1 MKSLLSRCGFNTWPA
16 RLGCIAACLAVFAL
30 GAGPLATT
38 ANAQALSGI
47 TGAVTDSSGAAVAGA
62 QITITNDATGVASRT
77 VSSSAGTYTVTDLIP
92 GTYTVKVEKT
102 GFRTFARNAVKV
114 EAGGGQATVDAMLQA
129 GSTTEVV
136 EVVGQAVSL
145 ETSQPDLGTVVEGKL
160 IEELPI
166 IMGQNSGAGGRG
178 RQIDNFLFLAPGVQ
192 GSNFEHRINGG
203 VSFQNEVVFNGI
215 DANQSET
222 QGFQS
227 NINPPYEMVSEFKLL
242 STVFS
247 AQYGLA
253 QGVAYYQFA
262 SGTNTL
268 HGDAF
273 EIMRNDY
280 FDARGAVN
288 AASKSPVPVDKEHNF
303 GFTVGGPVYI
313 PKVYNGKNKT
323 FFHVSSEWYR
333 LNQGISA
340 TMTVPTAAMKTG
352 DFSGLVNSAGQP
364 IPIYVPGQISSAC
377 QAALPTGVGP
387 GNPFPGNKIPQGCIS
402 AISTSLI
409 PLIPDPD
416 VPGATFTGNK
426 LSQLTNIPT
435 RQTSWGFSIDHDL
448 TDKQRL
454 HGSFWRDTYNTPA
467 FDSNA
472 FFDNQLS
479 ALKNEPRIGTGLFLT
494 YSNAFSSNL
503 VMTLGMG
510 WMGEINDEHNAHPGF
525 AFAGAT
531 GSDILPTIAFGGP
544 APYALTPWGVNGNG
558 ETFSINRK
566 LGLSFNNN
574 WLWVHGRHTFNFG
587 LEVRRSYQDDHEC
600 QNCGGRFFF
609 SSRMTS
615 NGDQTSSDPLN
626 VNNTGNAFAS
636 FLVGEPN
643 SAFRQFALETRL
655 RNLYFAPYVQD
666 NIKLTSRL
674 TLNAGI
680 RWDILRP
687 FTVDSVSGQ
696 PPKTIVFFDPTLANP
711 GAVSNSTNQPLLG
724 AANLLGTCPG
734 CSGYN
739 SANTRWR
746 NFSPRLGFTYKFN
759 PRTVILGGYAL
770 NHLDTGAYE
779 YGNNKVAVNYGS
791 LLAGTFSV
799 NGNSTSIAGYC
810 SPARGGNGLATSD
823 CTWDSAPMPVPAAAP
838 FSPTLANGTG
848 ILHQFGR
855 DPGPI
860 GYVQQW
866 NVGVQRELG
875 FNTLLTVSYVGN
887 RALHLPSMMNPINQL
902 DPKFLTSFCPDAS
915 GDGSDPKCPLEARWN
930 SVAGQAALKT
940 VGFGTDANGFF
951 SPYANFGTDYPG
963 APVLQALLPYPMY
976 NASGSCGGL
985 CNNFDMNG
993 SSFYSALQVQGEKR
1007 FSNGLSFLVAY
1018 TLSRTMSNTDSGF
1031 STFNFGSLNRFNQ
1044 KSEWSIASNDQTNL
1058 LKISPVY
1065 ELPLGPG
1072 KRFLNRGGLVAK
1084 NLLNGWQISGVFT
1097 YASGSPLSITASED
1111 PLGNGFNRANFVSG
1125 QAFNVNYNN
1134 YYKTTTDSSGN
1145 VLPVPV
1151 FNTAAFSDP
1160 GFTPGNSL
1168 RNISGLRSPAFGEE
1182 DFALAKKFYFGERVA
1197 AELRMEFY
1205 NVLNRM
1211 QVCGADTNV
1220 SDSTFGMV
1228 NGGSVCQGNSP
1239 RRGQAYF
1246 KITF

>member
-1 MKSLLSRCGFNTWPA
+1 MKIFRAFLNPISQWSGRICLSILTSCLIFAVASSLH
-16 RLGCIAACLAVFAL
+16 
-30 GAGPLATT
+30 
-38 ANAQALSGI
+38 AQALSGI
-47 TGAVTDSSGAAVAGA
+47 QGTVTDQSGAVVPEAKVTV
-62 QITITNDATGVASRT
+62 TNTATGV
-77 VSSSAGTYTVTDLIP
+77 VSTATTSSVGTFTITDLIP
-92 GTYTVKVEKT
+92 GTYQVRIEKA
-102 GFRTFARNAVKV
+102 GFQTSVIKGINV
-114 EAGGGQATVDAMLQA
+114 EAGAKLASADAVLKTGTATETMEVLAQAIT
-129 GSTTEVV
+129 
-136 EVVGQAVSL
+136 L
-145 ETSQPDLGTVVEGKL
+145 ETSQPDFGTVVESKL

-166 IMGQNSGAGGRG
+166 MMGANSGAGGRG
-178 RQIDNFLFLAPGVQ
+178 RQIDNFLFLTPGVQ

-227 NINPPYEMVSEFKLL
+227 NINPPYEMVSEFRLL

-268 HGDAF
+268 HGDVF

-288 AASKSPVPVDKEHNF
+288 PTVPVDKEHNF
-303 GFTVGGPVYI
+303 GFSLGGPVFV
-313 PKVYNGKNKT
+313 PKVYHGRNKT

-333 LNQGISA
+333 LNQGIAA
-340 TMTVPTAAMKTG
+340 TMTVPTGPMKQG
-352 DFSGLVNSAGQP
+352 DFSGLVDPSGKL
-364 IPIYVPGQISSAC
+364 IPIYVPGKISAAC

-387 GNPFPGNKIPQGCIS
+387 GNPFPGNKIPSGCIS

-416 VPGATFTGNK
+416 VAGANFTGNK
-426 LSQLTNIPT
+426 QSQLTNIPT

-448 TDKQRL
+448 TDRQKL

-467 FDSNA
+467 FDSGA
-472 FFDNQLS
+472 FFNNALS

-494 YSNAFSSNL
+494 YSKTFSPSL
-503 VMTLGMG
+503 VMTAGLG
-510 WMGEINDEHNAHPGF
+510 WMGEINDEHNAHEGF
-525 AFAGAT
+525 KFAGAA
-531 GSDILPTIAFGGP
+531 GSEILPTIAFGGP

-566 LGLSFNNN
+566 LGLSFDNN
-574 WLWVHGRHTFNFG
+574 WLYTRGRHSINLG

-615 NGDQTSSDPLN
+615 NGDNNSGDPIN
-626 VNNTGNAFAS
+626 VNNSGNAFAS

-643 SAFRQFALETRL
+643 SAFRQFALETKL

-666 NIKLTSRL
+666 NIKVSSRL
-674 TLNAGI
+674 TVDVGV
-680 RWDILRP
+680 RWDILKP
-687 FTVDSVSGQ
+687 FTVDSVAGQ
-696 PPKTIVFFDPTLANP
+696 PPKTIVFFDPTAFNP
-711 GAVSNSTNQPLLG
+711 GAISNNTGQPLLG
-724 AANLLGTCPG
+724 AANLLGACLG

-746 NFSPRLGFTYKFN
+746 NFSPRLGFAYKLN
-759 PRTVILGGYAL
+759 NKTVILSGFAL

-791 LLAGTFSV
+791 LLAGIFNV
-799 NGNSTSIAGYC
+799 NGNTANVAGYC
-810 SPARGGNGLATSD
+810 APPFGNGPSSD
-823 CTWDSAPMPVPAAAP
+823 CTWDSAPMPVPAAKP
-838 FSPTLANGTG
+838 FSATLANGTG
-848 ILHQFGR
+848 VLHQFAR

-866 NVGVQRELG
+866 NFGVQRELG
-875 FNTLLTVSYVGN
+875 FNTLVTASYVGN
-887 RALHLPSMMNPINQL
+887 RAIHLPSMMNPINQL
-902 DPKFLTSFCPDAS
+902 DPKFLTQFCPTANPSDAS
-915 GDGSDPKCPLEARWN
+915 CTLEAQWN
-930 SVAGQAALKT
+930 SPAGQSALQV
-940 VGFGTDANGFF
+940 VGFGKDANGFF
-951 SPYANFGTDYPG
+951 SPYANFGNDYPS
-963 APVLQALLPYPMY
+963 AVAFQALLPFPMY
-976 NASGSCGGL
+976 NSSGSCGGI
-985 CNNFDMNG
+985 CNNFDMTG
-993 SSFYSALQVQGEKR
+993 SSFYSALQVQAEKR
-1007 FSNGLSFLVAY
+1007 FEGGLAFLVAY

-1044 KSEWSIASNDQTNL
+1044 KSEWSIASNDQTYL

-1065 ELPLGPG
+1065 ELPIGPG
-1072 KRFLNRGGLVAK
+1072 KKFLNRGGMLAK
-1084 NLLNGWQISGVFT
+1084 NLLSGWQFSGVFQ
-1097 YASGSPLSITASED
+1097 YDSGTPGTIFANDND
-1111 PLGNGFNRANFVSG
+1111 PLGNGFNRANYNPSVPL
-1125 QAFNVNYNN
+1125 NVNWNN
-1134 YYKTTTDSSGN
+1134 YYKG
-1145 VLPVPV
+1145 LPI

-1160 GFTPGNSL
+1160 GFTPGNEP
-1168 RNISGLRSPAFGEE
+1168 RNIGTLRSPTFGQE
-1182 DFALAKKFYFGERVA
+1182 DFALAKKFYFGERVS

-1211 QVCGADTNV
+1211 LVCTPDTSVN
-1220 SDSTFGMV
+1220 DSTFGLI
-1228 NGGSVCQGNSP
+1228 NGGGASFSPCQANAP

-1246 KITF
+1246 KISF